1 MAVSGT
7 GTKTPK
13 DDDVELG
20 GDGSMVRWIII
31 NQEEGYAPG
40 PVPSAGFELLLDD
53 VPQQQYCDQGL
64 PRASI
69 EHCDDVSVL
78 GSLTVC

>member
-31 NQEEGYAPG
+31 NQEEG
-40 PVPSAGFELLLDD
+40 
-53 VPQQQYCDQGL
+53 
-64 PRASI
+64 
-69 EHCDDVSVL
+69 
-78 GSLTVC
+78 